1 MALGGWPALG
11 LKSKE
16 FEVQRLEILSLL
28 GHKQPNISPMRTCQQ
43 QLRCR

>member
-16 FEVQRLEILSLL
+16 LEVQRLEILSLL
-28 GHKQPNISPMRTCQQ
+28 AHKQP
-43 QLRCR
+43 